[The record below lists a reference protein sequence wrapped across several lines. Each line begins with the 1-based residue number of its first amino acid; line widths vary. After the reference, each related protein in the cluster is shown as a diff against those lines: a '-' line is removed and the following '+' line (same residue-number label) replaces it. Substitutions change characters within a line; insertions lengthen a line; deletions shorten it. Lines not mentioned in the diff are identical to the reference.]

1 MIQLSKIMLT
11 FVPSVE
17 KDWRHLGELLALTR
31 LRIWKIQVNRE
42 KV

>member
-1 MIQLSKIMLT
+1 MIQLSKKLLT

-17 KDWRHLGELLALTR
+17 TDWQHRGELLALTR